1 MTAHTGFTPSLTGL
15 RGLAA
20 LLVCATHAAFWTG
33 KYTDDFEGWFFARL
47 EIGVSIFF
55 VLSGYLLFTPW
66 VRSLAEGGSK
76 PDVLQYFWRR
86 AVRILPAYWIT
97 VLGVYLVFVWRDD
110 VSDVG
115 HGPTGLVRNLTLTQT
130 YGFGHLH
137 SGLTQMWSLVVEV
150 AFYLMLPVFA
160 WVIGQLIC
168 GGRWLPGRMIA
179 AIGVLML
186 VTPAWAIITA
196 DGAIDVTARLW
207 PPAFL
212 AWFAG
217 GMLLAV
223 LARVV
228 STWPPTLSVL
238 VGLLAF
244 ELACTSI
251 AGEPTI
257 APASTSATIVKS
269 VLYLIAAVAL
279 LAPLVIGPPGHW
291 WDRTLSRP
299 AVVWFGEI
307 SYEFFLVHVIVMELV
322 MDLLGYSL
330 FSGSVVG
337 VFIVTAVLSTPVAW
351 ALHRVTAPLW
361 RRKTVLVGSV
371 R

>member
-1 MTAHTGFTPSLTGL
+1 M
-15 RGLAA
+15 AA

-33 KYTDDFEGWFFARL
+33 KYTNDFEGWFFARL
-47 EIGVSIFF
+47 EVGVTIFF
-55 VLSGYLLFTPW
+55 VLSGYLLYAPW
-66 VRSLAEGGSK
+66 VRSLQEGGPK
-76 PDVLQYFWRR
+76 PDVVRYFWRR

-97 VLGVYLVFVWRDD
+97 VLGVYLVFVWRTDI
-110 VSDVG
+110 SDVG
-115 HGPTGLVRNLTLTQT
+115 HGPTGLLRNLTLTQT
-130 YGFGHLH
+130 YGYGHLH
-137 SGLTQMWSLVVEV
+137 SGLTQTWSLVVEV

-160 WVIGQLIC
+160 WLIGQLIC
-168 GGRWLPGRMIA
+168 RGGWHPGRMIA
-179 AIGVLML
+179 AIGGLML
-186 VTPAWAIITA
+186 ITPIWAFITA
-196 DGAIDVTARLW
+196 DGGLDVTARLW

-223 LARVV
+223 LARVI
-228 STWPPTLSVL
+228 TIWPPTLSVL
-238 VGLLAF
+238 VGVVAF
-244 ELACTSI
+244 EIACTSI

-257 APASTSATIVKS
+257 TPASTSATIVKS
-269 VLYLIAAVAL
+269 VLYLIVAVAL
-279 LAPLVIGPPGHW
+279 VAPLAIGPRGHW
-291 WDRTLSRP
+291 WDRALSQP

-330 FSGSVVG
+330 FGGSVVG
-337 VFIVTAVLSTPVAW
+337 VFIVTSVLSMPVAW

-361 RRKTVLVGSV
+361 RRKTAPLGRV